1 MQDSVPEVV
10 YMTIKA
16 AVSIFTNCI
25 VSKIVKSLLP
35 SIRCSMQL
43 FPILLSNHCEEYA
56 LLLLSAYTEI
66 IVSSL
71 LSNDFAYSLFQFKMF
86 VYLCTNLKI
95 NLYGN

>member
-16 AVSIFTNCI
+16 AVSVFTNCI
-25 VSKIVKSLLP
+25 LSKIVKSLLP
-35 SIRCSMQL
+35 SIQYSMQL

-71 LSNDFAYSLFQFKMF
+71 LSDDFAYSLLQLTLPVSFFSSLSYF
-86 VYLCTNLKI
+86 
-95 NLYGN
+95 